1 MGLNN
6 KGWIAGTFVVIVVVL
21 LIWLIWSKKE
31 SMIDMWFTTPQYV
44 GAMEFAPNVETF
56 QSQTEG
62 FDPRGQMLKPM
73 ADEDFGV
80 GLDPAYGQNYDPNM
94 DSTAAFKNYPIGYT
108 PQRLYKPYPKYKKVV
123 PYNTDVSAFLYNKDF
138 TEGPRQ
144 MRRVADDRKKE
155 LKEVKDL
162 GKEPFQ
168 VEFEEGYLPGTFQLM
183 PPEYNDR
190 SIRGCPIVFPITQG
204 AYSKY
209 YVMAVDTKDGGLV
222 YEYYGRNR
230 ADARLKYKNAYP
242 GCEYPS
248 DIQQVVN
255 VKKEA

>member
-6 KGWIAGTFVVIVVVL
+6 KGWIAGTFVVIVVVF

-31 SMIDMWFTTPQYV
+31 KMIDMWFTTPQYV
-44 GAMEFAPNVETF
+44 GSMEFAPNVETF

-62 FDPRGQMLKPM
+62 FDPRGQMLKQMP
-73 ADEDFGV
+73 DEDFGV
-80 GLDPAYGQNYDPNM
+80 GELPLHNVNDITNVT
-94 DSTAAFKNYPIGYT
+94 STASFKAYPHGYT

-123 PYNTDVSAFLYNKDF
+123 PYNTDVSAFLHNKDF

-144 MRRVADDRKKE
+144 MRRIAEDKE
-155 LKEVKDL
+155 KGL

-168 VEFEEGYLPGTFQLM
+168 VGFEEGYLPGTFQPM

-204 AYSKY
+204 AYDKF
-209 YVMAVDTKDGGLV
+209 YVMAGDTKDGGLV

-248 DIQQVVN
+248 DIKQVAN